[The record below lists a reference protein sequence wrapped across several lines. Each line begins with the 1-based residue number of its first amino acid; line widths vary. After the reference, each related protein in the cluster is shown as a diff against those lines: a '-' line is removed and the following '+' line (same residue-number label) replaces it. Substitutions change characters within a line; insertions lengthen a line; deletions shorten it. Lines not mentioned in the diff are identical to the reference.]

1 MRDER
6 KNIKIFLLTAAVVI
20 FAIFLFLKNER
31 AVSIRNIQWNKG
43 INFTAGDC
51 DSNAYT
57 AWCPHNLQYD
67 AKHGKFVFLQS
78 HTSKHID
85 GEYSGTAHKVSGAN
99 KNSINLMK

>member
-1 MRDER
+1 MREKTKD
-6 KNIKIFLLTAAVVI
+6 KKIFLLIAFVVI
-20 FAIFLFLKNER
+20 FTISLFLKNER

-67 AKHGKFVFLQS
+67 AKHGKFVFFCSRIHLN
-78 HTSKHID
+78 I
-85 GEYSGTAHKVSGAN
+85 
-99 KNSINLMK
+99 LMVNALPQIT